1 MLLNKST
8 KIWLNYTLG
17 GLISIALLVGIYL
30 QVKKQLA
37 TLGANWVW
45 QTGPNY
51 LLYIAIILMPI
62 NLAMEAWKWHMLA
75 ASAQRISYKQALL
88 SYLAGISFSL
98 VTPNR
103 IGEYP
108 GRILYLK
115 KKNTFR
121 LISVSI
127 LGAIAQMLTLFIYG
141 LLGLI
146 YYNIKYPGTLPMI
159 TLAACFVATI
169 IVGILYWRFET
180 WMPVIEK
187 IKWLQRFRYHI
198 YGKLLKRFTT
208 GEQMRILAIS
218 LLRYSVYTAQ
228 YLFLLLWMNVNIP
241 LFEGFLMC
249 ALFFWVIAVIPSIT
263 LVELGER
270 GQVGLYLFHHFSE
283 NTVGILGATVGVW
296 CINLIVPGI
305 IGSILLARTRF
316 LR

>member
-1 MLLNKST
+1 MNKST

-37 TLGANWVW
+37 TLGADWTW

-51 LLYIAIILMPI
+51 LLYIVIALMPV
-62 NLAMEAWKWHMLA
+62 NLLLEAWKWHMLA
-75 ASAQRISYKQALL
+75 ASAQRISYRQALL
-88 SYLAGISFSL
+88 SYIAGISFSL

-127 LGAIAQMLTLFIYG
+127 LGAIAQMFTLFIYG
-141 LLGLI
+141 LLGLV
-146 YYNIKYPGTLPMI
+146 YYNVKYPGTLPMLL
-159 TLAACFVATI
+159 LAACFIATVF
-169 IVGILYWRFET
+169 VGILYWRFET
-180 WMPVIEK
+180 WLPVIER

-198 YGKLLKRFTT
+198 YGKLLKRFTST
-208 GEQMRILAIS
+208 EQMRILAIS

-228 YLFLLLWMNVNIP
+228 YLILLLWMNVDIP
-241 LFEGFLMC
+241 LFEGFWMC
-249 ALFFWVIAVIPSIT
+249 ALFFWVIAVIPSVT

-305 IGSILLARTRF
+305 IGSILLARTRL